1 MRGIQNKVLLA
12 ATVFA
17 VAACNDSTAPSADE
31 ADVVAA
37 LNSTLA
43 SFNNT
48 DNSFAGDD
56 SASWNPRGHG
66 GREGQFMGGGH
77 RGPGGHHHHG
87 GGPGFGGLMGGGL
100 HGLFIGKGF
109 GHGRAGFALPSTCIF
124 NSANGRVE
132 CPAITDRHGL
142 TVTRSA
148 SYKNLAGEV
157 QQAFDSLTNEVNLQ
171 IAVNGTFTQRRDS
184 AQTSIEHTSNRTVS
198 GLAAGSTQRT
208 INGAAAGR
216 ETTTGQDTAGAYTL
230 LRIAGDTINGVII
243 PTGTDVMSAVYPTA
257 GTVIRSMTATL
268 TRGSSA
274 RTSTRREVLTYNG
287 SATATIVITEN
298 GSTRNCTVSLPR
310 GRPTC
315 S

>member
-1 MRGIQNKVLLA
+1 MTGIQTKVLLA
-12 ATVFA
+12 AAVFA
-17 VAACNDSTAPSADE
+17 VAACNDSTAPSADQ

-48 DNSFAGDD
+48 NNSFAGAD
-56 SASWNPRGHG
+56 SASWHPRGHG
-66 GREGQFMGGGH
+66 GHGGH
-77 RGPGGHHHHG
+77 RHHG

-132 CPAITDRHGL
+132 CPATTDRHGL

-148 SYKNLAGEV
+148 SYKNLAGAV

-243 PTGTDVMSAVYPTA
+243 PAGTDGMSAVYPTA

-274 RTSTRREVLTYNG
+274 TTSTRREVLTYNG
-287 SATATIVITEN
+287 TATATIVITEN